1 MVLELRRNVGLNK
14 DNQQTLC
21 SVTASLSVTVYK
33 SVFPAAVIPLLLLAG

>member
-14 DNQQTLC
+14 YNQQTLC

-33 SVFPAAVIPLLLLAG
+33 SVFPASVIPLLLLAG